1 MAQRVSGVAAW
12 GLLHSGRADGFQV
25 RPGLH
30 RKIKVQPVV
39 LPDGPHEQGIQ
50 LPQRPLHH
58 RLEPAVTGRC
68 RLCRKSAPAGHLH
81 GALHPGQ
88 LQAADRF
95 LQRVPQL
102 CRGHIPVLLGQKHQ
116 VGPPFQVSA
125 QHRHLPQQ
133 LPPVCL
139 RGRAVPGQK
148 LIHPDDLGGPADA
161 AADRTGGS
169 SPAGRWS
176 CAPPR
181 SSAVPDSCAL
191 PAPCG
196 FPSGAPYSPPAR

>member
-68 RLCRKSAPAGHLH
+68 RLCRKSAP
-81 GALHPGQ
+81 
-88 LQAADRF
+88 
-95 LQRVPQL
+95 RVTSMAHST
-102 CRGHIPVLLGQKHQ
+102 R
-116 VGPPFQVSA
+116 
-125 QHRHLPQQ
+125 
-133 LPPVCL
+133 
-139 RGRAVPGQK
+139 
-148 LIHPDDLGGPADA
+148 
-161 AADRTGGS
+161 
-169 SPAGRWS
+169 
-176 CAPPR
+176 
-181 SSAVPDSCAL
+181 
-191 PAPCG
+191 PAPGC
-196 FPSGAPYSPPAR
+196 